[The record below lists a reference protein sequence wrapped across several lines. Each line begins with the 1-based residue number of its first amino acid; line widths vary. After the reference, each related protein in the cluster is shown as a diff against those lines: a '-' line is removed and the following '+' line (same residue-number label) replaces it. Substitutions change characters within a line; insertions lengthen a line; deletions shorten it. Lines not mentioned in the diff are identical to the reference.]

1 MISNGSSFLF
11 VLFLKT
17 MLTVLLEENV
27 RPLST
32 AYASSLFVTPCRALA
47 TTLWF
52 LVEVYITWSSEKSD
66 ASTSFP
72 NSPNIQL
79 IVTRKRVTLSTSPC
93 GIPKFVCFVRQIL
106 PLSLSSTFNQSILKW
121 ISTLFSV
128 FLYSLVVLLTCHRL
142 SRCRRR
148 LLWFSSSS
156 CICWE
161 FFCYFWHCVYCTPLF
176 SEAKL
181 SVIYFFSFSRYQT
194 SLLNILQSIFVPSYW
209 FVAPNIFW
217 VFSLLQQGG
226 YYGVFPSFWDFSL
239 FPNLIMYI

>member
-1 MISNGSSFLF
+1 MIFIGSSFLF
-11 VLFLKT
+11 LHFV
-17 MLTVLLEENV
+17 LTVLLGKNV
-27 RPLST
+27 KAFST
-32 AYASSLFVTPCRALA
+32 AHASSLLVTPCRALA
-47 TTLWF
+47 ATLWF
-52 LVEVYITWSSEKSD
+52 FVVMYIARLSAKSD
-66 ASTSFP
+66 PSTPFP
-72 NSPNIQL
+72 NSKHPSLWNSQ
-79 IVTRKRVTLSTSPC
+79 
-93 GIPKFVCFVRQIL
+93 VCLFALWDRSFH
-106 PLSLSSTFNQSILKW
+106 SLSSTFHQSILQW
-121 ISTLFSV
+121 ISTFFPV

-226 YYGVFPSFWDFSL
+226 YYEVFLSFWDFTL
-239 FPNLIMYI
+239 FPNLIHI